1 MQISPEGPAAA
12 TDAPPTR
19 SRRARL
25 TDGPVGR
32 TLLALALP
40 MVVGLF
46 AVIGFNLA
54 DTFFVARLG
63 TRPLAAMG
71 FTFPVTMVVTSLAL
85 GLGTGT
91 TSVVSRAIGEG
102 DHHRVRTLATGAL
115 TLALVVAL
123 LAMALGLATLAPLF
137 RLLGASPDLLPLIRD
152 YMVPWYAGIPF
163 VVVPMAGNAAIRAT
177 GDARSPS
184 VIMLTAATVNVAL
197 DPLLIFGLLGFP
209 RMELRGAAIAT
220 VIARATTLVVSLSI
234 LHLREH
240 LLTPPRW
247 RHTWQAWGQILHIGI
262 PAAIT
267 NLLAPIAFGVITWLA
282 AGFGPEAV
290 AAVGTANRIEALS
303 LIAIM
308 ALGASMVPFVG
319 QNWGAGLLD
328 RIRHAQGLAYRFA
341 HAWGGIV
348 WLFFLASAPAIAA
361 LFTDDPAV
369 SRHIVNYLRIIPLG
383 YGLQGVALL
392 TTSLFNAIN
401 RPLVAASIQTT
412 RMFLLYL
419 PCAAIGAR
427 MAGLTGMFAGI
438 CGANVMA
445 GLGAWLAA
453 RRVCRSQAA
462 TVTAHLPTRY

>member
-1 MQISPEGPAAA
+1 VDQPPAIVAE
-12 TDAPPTR
+12 APAH
-19 SRRARL
+19 SHRARL

-32 TLLALALP
+32 ALLSLALP

-123 LAMALGLATLAPLF
+123 LAMALGLTTLGPLF
-137 RLLGASPDLLPLIRD
+137 RLLGATDDLLPLIRD
-152 YMVPWYAGIPF
+152 YMIPWYVGIPF

-184 VIMLTAATVNVAL
+184 VIMLTAATVNIVL
-197 DPLLIFGLLGFP
+197 DPLLIFGLLGLP
-209 RMELRGAAIAT
+209 RLELRGAAIAT
-220 VIARATTLVVSLSI
+220 VIARAMTLVVSLSI

-240 LLTPPRW
+240 LLTRPRW
-247 RHTWQAWGQILHIGI
+247 RHTWQAWRQILHIGV

-267 NLLAPIAFGVITWLA
+267 NLLAPIAFGIITWLA
-282 AGFGPEAV
+282 ARFGPEAV

-319 QNWGAGLLD
+319 QNWGAGMLD
-328 RIRHAQGLAYRFA
+328 RIRRAQGLAYRFA

-348 WLFFLASAPAIAA
+348 WLFFLATAPAIAA
-361 LFTDDPAV
+361 LFTDDPLV
-369 SRHIVNYLRIIPLG
+369 SRHIVNYLWIVPLG

-419 PCAAIGAR
+419 PCAAMGAR
-427 MAGLTGMFAGI
+427 IAGLAGMFAGI
-438 CGANVMA
+438 CGANVLA

-453 RRVCRSQAA
+453 RRVCRTQAV

>member
-1 MQISPEGPAAA
+1 MQVSPG
-12 TDAPPTR
+12 APPDAVEALPALE
-19 SRRARL
+19 RRARL

-71 FTFPVTMVVTSLAL
+71 FTFPVTMVVTSVAL
-85 GLGTGT
+85 GLGVGT

-115 TLALVVAL
+115 TLALLVAL
-123 LAMALGLATLAPLF
+123 MATVLGLATLGPLF

-234 LHLREH
+234 LHFREH
-240 LLTPPRW
+240 LLTPPRR
-247 RHTWQAWGQILHIGI
+247 RHTWQAWGQILHVGI

-282 AGFGPEAV
+282 ARFGPEAV

-319 QNWGAGLLD
+319 QNWGAGLLE

-348 WLFFLASAPAIAA
+348 WLFFLATAPAIAS
-361 LFTDDPAV
+361 LFTRDPLV
-369 SRHIVNYLRIIPLG
+369 SHYIVSYLWIVPLG
-383 YGLQGVALL
+383 YGLHGAALL

-401 RPLVAASIQTT
+401 RPLIAAAIQTT

-419 PCAAIGAR
+419 PCAALGAR
-427 MAGLTGMFAGI
+427 IAGLTGMFVGI
-438 CGANVMA
+438 CGANMIT
-445 GLGAWLAA
+445 GLGAWFAA
-453 RRVCRSQAA
+453 RHVCRTQVTTA
-462 TVTAHLPTRY
+462 TAQVPTRY